1 MKHFFNLKVVVENRL
16 FNFILLLNNK
26 LVNFIAGEHGGNMPN
41 GAALIDDL
49 ELSSVSEDSE

>member
-1 MKHFFNLKVVVENRL
+1 MESSL
-16 FNFILLLNNK
+16 FNFIVLLSSK
-26 LVNFIAGEHGGNMPN
+26 LLNFIAGEHGGNMPN